1 MTSYRV
7 RRKDQFSPYYGYKKR
22 RRRQRI
28 ILLLIVGVCLLSWF
42 YKRHIRYSYAIYVN
56 KEVVAYLKNK
66 KEAKLTLAGIL
77 EEKTKGRQREAKFKE
92 KVEIKRV
99 KLNKEDRLET
109 KEVARRRLSNL
120 LTVMVKASQICLD
133 SKPVVAL
140 RGEVLAR
147 SVLEELK
154 TRFAAFQQPGLL
166 KRVNFKGKVEIKGG
180 YVQVDE
186 VKDKKEAAQI
196 LIKKTKGEKT
206 YKVQKG
212 EVGGRIARKYHLSLV
227 DLQRA
232 NPGVNLDKLS
242 IGQILR
248 ISKSKPALIVVAR
261 KKASSLEEIPF
272 STVQVL
278 DDNLFKD
285 QTRTIRRGEK
295 GEKRVTYLV
304 TYENNREVSREKVSE
319 EIIKR
324 PVEQRVGRGT
334 KERRE

>member
-1 MTSYRV
+1 MTNYRI

-28 ILLLIVGVCLLSWF
+28 ILLLIIGVCLLSWF
-42 YKRHIRYSYAIYVN
+42 YKRHIRYAYAIYVN
-56 KEVVAYLKNK
+56 KKAVVYLKNK
-66 KEAKLTLAGIL
+66 KEAKLILAGIL
-77 EEKTKGRQREAKFKE
+77 EEETKGGRKEARFKE

-99 KLNKEDRLET
+99 KLDKEDRLET

-140 RGEVLAR
+140 RREALAR

-154 TRFAAFQQPGLL
+154 TKFAAFQQPGLL
-166 KRVNFKGKVEIKGG
+166 KRIDFKGKVEIKEG
-180 YVQVDE
+180 YVKADE
-186 VKDKKEAAQI
+186 IKDKREAGQI

-206 YKVQKG
+206 HQVQKG
-212 EVGGRIARKYHLSLV
+212 EVAGRVARKYHLSLA

-242 IGQILR
+242 IDQILR
-248 ISKSKPALIVVAR
+248 ISKSKPALIVVAQKR
-261 KKASSLEEIPF
+261 VSSLEKTPF

-285 QTRTIRRGEK
+285 QTRTIRVGEK

-304 TYENNREVSREKVSE
+304 TYENNREVSRGKISE